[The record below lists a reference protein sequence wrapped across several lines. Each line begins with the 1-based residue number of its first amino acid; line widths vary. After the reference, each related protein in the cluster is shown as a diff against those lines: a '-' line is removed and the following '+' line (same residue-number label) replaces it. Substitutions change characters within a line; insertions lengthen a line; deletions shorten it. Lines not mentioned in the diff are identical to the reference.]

1 MLLLRASS
9 AYVDIILLVT
19 IRRIGE
25 DLSGNYTENRCTIS
39 TYLEIVAIQLPT
51 VPSVVPY
58 APIDIEG
65 QDGGLVCN
73 KILSHRQM
81 H

>member
-1 MLLLRASS
+1 MVLLLRASS

-25 DLSGNYTENRCTIS
+25 DLSGNYTENRCTVS

-58 APIDIEG
+58 APIGIEG
-65 QDGGLVCN
+65 QDGSLQQNFV
-73 KILSHRQM
+73 S
-81 H
+81 